1 MSAALATAGL
11 FALVGALFLA
21 PLIPAFVELRLKR
34 DAQALNVIQQYAGD
48 IRHFSFGFRSYASDL
63 LALLEKCAATGDTAT
78 GTLPHGDRYLL
89 LGRPDTAQLVSPDAV
104 EKTCDFVVAAG
115 TDLTLPDGI
124 TFAKEMYASRQ
135 LIGGENCTYRAI
147 LGDETIRLGPAST
160 VIRWAH
166 AAKSIHADQN
176 CDLYGRISSD
186 AEIELQAGCFFQRL
200 HAPRIAFGPSAALK
214 VQSDT
219 ASFNQQA
226 EPISSFIAVGR
237 RLVDGDLEIPAREIV
252 EGSIVTRGGLR
263 IGAGAQ
269 ILGSIKSNHH
279 MTVDSGVFVAGSLIS
294 ATTMHIGADCQ
305 IGGPV
310 IAEHEMLI
318 ESGSRCGTFERPT
331 TVSAPVIAVEE
342 GVLAFGTIWGRQEG
356 HVVAKP

>member
-1 MSAALATAGL
+1 VSAPLATAGL
-11 FALVGALFLA
+11 FALAGALFLL

-63 LALLEKCAATGDTAT
+63 LAPLEECVASGCTAT

-89 LGRPDTAQLVSPDAV
+89 LGRPDTDQLISPGAAG
-104 EKTCDFVVAAG
+104 KTCDLIVAAG
-115 TDLTLPDGI
+115 IGLTLPDGI
-124 TFAKEMYASRQ
+124 TFAKEMFASRL
-135 LIGGENCTYRAI
+135 LIGGADCTYRAI
-147 LGDETIRLGPAST
+147 LGDDSIRLGPASK

-166 AAKSIHADQN
+166 AAKTVRAGHD
-176 CDLYGRISSD
+176 CDLYGRISSESD
-186 AEIELQAGCFFQRL
+186 IELESGCFFQRL
-200 HAPRIAFGPSAALK
+200 HAPRISFGAGAAQEDSAVAEISGQL
-214 VQSDT
+214 V
-219 ASFNQQA
+219 
-226 EPISSFIAVGR
+226 EPISSFIAAGR
-237 RLVDGDLEIPAREIV
+237 RLVDGDLEIPAREII

-269 ILGSIKSNHH
+269 ILGSVKSNRHL
-279 MTVDSGVFVAGSLIS
+279 TVDSGVLVAGSLIS
-294 ATTMHIGADCQ
+294 ASTMRIGPDCQ

-318 ESGSRCGTFERPT
+318 ESGSRCGTIQRPT

-342 GVLAFGTIWGRQEG
+342 GVVAFGTIWARHEG
-356 HVVAKP
+356 QVLAKP